1 LITLSSPSGAV
12 LQWLSARNRTFR
24 RLSSILD
31 FLRVRNGVTQMV
43 NSVRNHYS
51 NYKIKTL
58 IVILF
63 VAVSIMQTLP
73 SLAQSLSFDE
83 QVEQILANHPR
94 MEAAKQTVKSL
105 EEGLRVSQKSWFPSL
120 TVTGNRAK
128 EDRNNVSGTDDVN
141 IKSDELKLTLTQ
153 PIYHFGSK
161 SAATQIARL
170 SLAQAEKTLE
180 LTRQSLILEIGVA
193 QMGVATAI
201 EKLRYAKRSLANL
214 QKQTKLEGIRVK
226 SGAGVSTDVLQ
237 AKVQL
242 AGAKARLVAAEGQ
255 LNTQENR
262 YLAVFGELQNEFLK
276 SRKLRLPAEDLPE
289 DVEEALEIARK
300 NNFQLQTLADAVSLS
315 KASLS
320 QIKADQIWPKIDF
333 TVDKSFKEN
342 VGGTRGKA
350 QEYVAKL
357 QFTYNF
363 NLGFSAVNNIGA
375 ARANYIAAQKQLDD
389 ARRLIDEAVRNAFV
403 AYKQAL
409 QNAILL
415 REQADLS
422 KAFLELARKER
433 KLGKRSLLEILSGET
448 AEINSRSDSAEADG
462 ARVSSALALLS
473 AMGVLMPKHLALE

>member
-1 LITLSSPSGAV
+1 MRRWHFAK
-12 LQWLSARNRTFR
+12 NRMFGGQG
-24 RLSSILD
+24 SILD
-31 FLRVRNGVTQMV
+31 LLRRRNVITQMV
-43 NSVRNHYS
+43 NSARNKVL
-51 NYKIKTL
+51 NCKIKTL
-58 IVILF
+58 HVVLLCG
-63 VAVSIMQTLP
+63 VLMLQAP
-73 SLAQSLSFDE
+73 SGLAQSLSFDD
-83 QVEQILANHPR
+83 QVEQILENHPR
-94 MEAAKQTVKSL
+94 IEAAKQTVKSL
-105 EEGLRVSQKSWFPSL
+105 EEGLRVSQKSWFPGL
-120 TVTGNRAK
+120 TVTGNQAK

-141 IKSDELKLTLTQ
+141 IKSNELTLTLTQ
-153 PIYHFGSK
+153 PVYHFGSK
-161 SAATQIARL
+161 SAATQISRL

-180 LTRQSLILEIGVA
+180 LTRQSLILEIGAA

-201 EKLRYAKRSLANL
+201 EKLRYAKRSLTNL

-255 LNTQENR
+255 LNAQENR

-300 NNFQLQTLADAVSLS
+300 NNFQLQTLEDAVSLS

-342 VGGTRGKA
+342 VGGTLGKA

-363 NLGFSAVNNIGA
+363 NLGFSAVNNIDA
-375 ARANYIAAQKQLDD
+375 ARANYLAAQKQLDD
-389 ARRLIDEAVRNAFV
+389 ARRLIDEAVRNAFI

-415 REQADLS
+415 REQAELS
-422 KAFLELARKER
+422 KAFLDLARKER

-448 AEINSRSDSAEADG
+448 AEINARSDSAEADG

-473 AMGVLMPKHLALE
+473 AMGVLMPKHLALD

>member
-1 LITLSSPSGAV
+1 MRRWHFAK
-12 LQWLSARNRTFR
+12 NRMFGGQG
-24 RLSSILD
+24 SILD
-31 FLRVRNGVTQMV
+31 LLRRRNVITQMV
-43 NSVRNHYS
+43 NSARNKVL
-51 NYKIKTL
+51 NCKIKTL
-58 IVILF
+58 HVVLLCG
-63 VAVSIMQTLP
+63 VLMLQAP
-73 SLAQSLSFDE
+73 SGLAQSLSFDD
-83 QVEQILANHPR
+83 QVEQILENHPR
-94 MEAAKQTVKSL
+94 IEAAKQTVKSL
-105 EEGLRVSQKSWFPSL
+105 EEGLRVSQKSWFPGL
-120 TVTGNRAK
+120 TVTGNQAK

-141 IKSDELKLTLTQ
+141 IKSNELKLTLTQ
-153 PIYHFGSK
+153 PVYHFGSK
-161 SAATQIARL
+161 SAATQISRL

-180 LTRQSLILEIGVA
+180 LTRQSLILEIGAA

-201 EKLRYAKRSLANL
+201 EKLRYAKRSLTNL

-300 NNFQLQTLADAVSLS
+300 NNFQLQTLEDAVSLS

-363 NLGFSAVNNIGA
+363 NLGFSAVNNIDA
-375 ARANYIAAQKQLDD
+375 ARANYLAAQKQLDD

-415 REQADLS
+415 REQAELS
-422 KAFLELARKER
+422 KAFLDLARKER

-473 AMGVLMPKHLALE
+473 AMGVLMPKHLALDQ